1 LIRLELDY
9 SCRGFDAMSVP
20 ASPGRR
26 VAGVAL
32 AALLSGCRDPT
43 LRDQPSPPPYLL
55 VEKGPYQSL
64 YGPDGK
70 IERLVYDR
78 NGDRIADAVI
88 LYGPDGKVQLAE
100 IDTDLDQVIDRWE
113 YFEGGVLVRVGSTRS
128 TRGAPDSW
136 DVVAPDGALMRREY
150 DDDADGKVDRSEP
163 LR

>member
-1 LIRLELDY
+1 MRAPLR
-9 SCRGFDAMSVP
+9 
-20 ASPGRR
+20 RR
-26 VAGVAL
+26 VACVAL
-32 AALLSGCRDPT
+32 LAVLLAGCEDPT
-43 LRDQPSPPPYLL
+43 LRKASPPPYLL

-100 IDTDLDQVIDRWE
+100 IDTDLDKVIDRWE
-113 YFEGGVLVRVGSTRS
+113 YFESGVLVRVGSTRS

-136 DVVAPDGALMRREY
+136 DVVAPDGALTRREY
-150 DDDADGKVDRSEP
+150 DDDGDGKVDRSEP